1 MCVFSETCRRLFQS
15 ICAAVTETTGWGLI
29 PQTFTSHGLEAGRPR
44 SRCQQVQ
51 CLLRACFLFSLSV
64 RTWQKGALFFK
75 GTDPVLGAPA
85 SLPDHLLIPLHWRLG
100 SICRGGGRHERS
112 VHNNNIIHNHWK
124 PRRFHM
130 PFSWHTVNRM
140 CRLLLSN
147 RSGELLTHQDDL
159 RQKGPRS
166 DHTVIL
172 SP

>member
-1 MCVFSETCRRLFQS
+1 MHTCTAPLDDTARQPLTEWEAPTTWPRAPTLAVYPREMKMCVFSETCRRLFQS

-100 SICRGGGRHERS
+100 SICRGRGEARA
-112 VHNNNIIHNHWK
+112 
-124 PRRFHM
+124 
-130 PFSWHTVNRM
+130 FS
-140 CRLLLSN
+140 
-147 RSGELLTHQDDL
+147 
-159 RQKGPRS
+159 P
-166 DHTVIL
+166 
-172 SP
+172 